1 MPDVCFARAMEKSAV
16 RLRRL
21 DSGHEPARWSTRTD
35 HQKNHRRGS
44 SWVYAPLSL
53 DFAARRLSTAPL
65 QEVARSAVRRKTKK
79 PAKPQNNKEPMA
91 PRAAHHLSGLVSGLA
106 VLPLKPERPALAAL
120 GVGFCVVIAC
130 TLLFDPKGRGVLF
143 RKLALYTRGAAMLV
157 VGPDKKWSK
166 KGRPDPAT
174 VAAAK
179 DCTRTR
185 IIFVRH
191 GESAWNLIF
200 NIGPKVLVPFKLV
213 HALLRETL
221 LFLRLDDDSVMYD
234 SPLNEEGLKQA
245 RELNDILETYR
256 GEHLADVQ
264 VMRGVSKSVL
274 CSSNLRRAAQTVL
287 LGLKSRLDQSD
298 EKVVCLTSLQEIST
312 NVDTL
317 SITPPH
323 KAPKHLGEGVP
334 PRLAHA
340 GRWDA
345 AMNSGNKRLRGR
357 GLERL
362 QAFAEWASQ
371 QDKPVVVGGH
381 SLFFRGF
388 FREFLPN
395 GANPLGARDTKIANG
410 GVVAFTLERGTVASE
425 DGSSVVQYRVV
436 PESLAEVHLGFDGK
450 KKDKKV

>member
-1 MPDVCFARAMEKSAV
+1 MQAV
-16 RLRRL
+16 A
-21 DSGHEPARWSTRTD
+21 H
-35 HQKNHRRGS
+35 
-44 SWVYAPLSL
+44 
-53 DFAARRLSTAPL
+53 
-65 QEVARSAVRRKTKK
+65 SAVRRDPKK
-79 PAKPQNNKEPMA
+79 PAFRRKPHTNPMA

-106 VLPLKPERPALAAL
+106 VLPLQPERPALAAL

-143 RKLALYTRGAAMLV
+143 RKLALYTRGAAMMV
-157 VGPDKKWSK
+157 VGRDKKWST
-166 KGRPDPAT
+166 KGRPDPAA
-174 VAAAK
+174 VARAK
-179 DCTRTR
+179 DRTRTR
-185 IIFVRH
+185 LIFVRH

-213 HALLRETL
+213 HAVLRETL

-245 RELNDILETYR
+245 RELNDLLETYS
-256 GEHLADVQ
+256 GAHLADIQ
-264 VMRGVSKSVL
+264 AMRGVSKSVL
-274 CSSNLRRAAQTVL
+274 CSSNLRRAAQTIV
-287 LGLKSRLDQSD
+287 LGLQARLDSSD

-323 KAPKHLGEGVP
+323 KAPRHLGAGVP
-334 PRLAHA
+334 ARLAHA

-345 AMNSGNKRLRGR
+345 QMNAGNKRLRGR

-388 FREFLPN
+388 FREFLPH

-410 GVVAFTLERGTVASE
+410 GVVAFTLERGTVQSE

-450 KKDKKV
+450 KKKA